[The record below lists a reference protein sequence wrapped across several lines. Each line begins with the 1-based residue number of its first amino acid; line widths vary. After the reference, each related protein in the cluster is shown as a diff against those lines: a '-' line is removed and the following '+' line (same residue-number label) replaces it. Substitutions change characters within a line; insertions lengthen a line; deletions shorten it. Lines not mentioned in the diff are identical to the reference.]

1 MSTNLLVLIVVVA
14 VLVIGIISIYNGLV
28 KRKVATQDAASNI
41 IVILK
46 QRADLL
52 PNLVETVKGYAKHEQ
67 TTFSDVTAARASINT
82 MASQGSSVD
91 PSELAKNANFFSNSL
106 ARLLAVSENYPD
118 LKANQN
124 FLRLQETIEH
134 TENSLVQARR
144 FFNGTVR
151 EYETKRQ
158 VFPANII
165 ANVANFKT
173 IEFYDDEAAKE
184 SAKGL
189 DSSDIK
195 VSF

>member
-1 MSTNLLVLIVVVA
+1 VA
-14 VLVIGIISIYNGLV
+14 VVILAVIFTYNGLV
-28 KRKVATQDAASNI
+28 KRRIATSDAASNI

-52 PNLVETVKGYAKHEQ
+52 PNIVEAVKGYAKHEQ
-67 TTFSDVTAARASINT
+67 TTLTNITTARASINS
-82 MASQGSSVD
+82 MASQGNKVD

-124 FLRLQETIEH
+124 FLHLQETIEH

-158 VFPANII
+158 VFPSNII
-165 ANVANFKT
+165 ASVANFKP
-173 IEFYDDEAAKE
+173 IDFYNDEKAEE

-189 DSSDIK
+189 DSSDIR

>member
-1 MSTNLLVLIVVVA
+1 MNALIVVTVVVVLVVA
-14 VLVIGIISIYNGLV
+14 VIGIYNGLI
-28 KRKVATQDAASNI
+28 KCRVATQDAASNI

-67 TTFSDVTAARASINT
+67 TTLSDVTTARAQINA

-91 PSELAKNANFFSNSL
+91 SSELAKNANFFSNSL
-106 ARLLAVSENYPD
+106 ARLLAVSESYPD

-124 FLRLQETIEH
+124 FLKLQETTEH

-158 VFPANII
+158 VFPSNII
-165 ANVANFKT
+165 ADIANFKP
-173 IEFYDDEAAKE
+173 IEFYDDENAKE

-189 DSSDIK
+189 DSSDVK